1 MQASYASVQRAW
13 ASKFLSSYAMAPL
26 ATRTAGIFATRFSV
40 QNLAV
45 QNRSGS
51 AAVVGWGGRLP
62 ADATLWKAGQWTN
75 ATTTFT
81 DDTADA
87 QSSAATDVP
96 LTTTTNNDGFIV
108 MAQVPFNILS
118 IIVSATVATGAPVY
132 DVAYSIAGGTWTTLT
147 LANLL
152 VAPAYAAAGESLLW
166 FESPGDWAVSEA
178 GHATG
183 IPTGYYAIRVR
194 ATTAPTI
201 APIATQII
209 PGIIVDSMKAVADS
223 GVASWNYASGE
234 RDLPAVCDALAV
246 AISGASDQNHVT
258 AAYRMRG

>member
-26 ATRTAGIFATRFSV
+26 ATRTAGTFATRFAV

-51 AAVVGWGGRLP
+51 AAIVGWGGRLP
-62 ADATLWKAGQWTN
+62 TDSILWKAGQYT
-75 ATTTFT
+75 ASGTVYT
-81 DDTADA
+81 DDTTDA
-87 QSSAATDVP
+87 QSAAATDFP

-183 IPTGYYAIRVR
+183 IPTGYYAIRAR

-209 PGIIVDSMKAVADS
+209 PGIMLDSMKAVADS
-223 GVASWNYASGE
+223 GVASWDYGSSE
-234 RDLPAVCDALAV
+234 RAIPAVCDALAI
-246 AISGASDQNHVT
+246 AISVASDQTHVS
-258 AAYRMRG
+258 ANYRMRG